1 MIFNHFTRKSEW
13 EPGGSHQIRSI
24 TIIIGITIVL
34 CDDWSKVTK
43 GTMKVSKVLTQ
54 LMHKNLKMVYGV
66 VQYDGDY
73 YFSDNTA

>member
-1 MIFNHFTRKSEW
+1 
-13 EPGGSHQIRSI
+13 
-24 TIIIGITIVL
+24 
-34 CDDWSKVTK
+34 
-43 GTMKVSKVLTQ
+43 MKVSKVLTQ